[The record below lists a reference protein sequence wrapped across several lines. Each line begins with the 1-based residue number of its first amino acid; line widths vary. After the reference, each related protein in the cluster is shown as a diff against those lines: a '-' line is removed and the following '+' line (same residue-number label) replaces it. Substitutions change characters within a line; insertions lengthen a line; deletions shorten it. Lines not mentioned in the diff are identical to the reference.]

1 MAYLFVTYIYRFH
14 AHLDV
19 EEVFAPSRPGMR
31 EALSGGARGRT
42 RRGPLT
48 EAAVQQA
55 LRQQAAAPRPPG
67 RRGVEVVLGVVLVA
81 RPLL

>member
-1 MAYLFVTYIYRFH
+1 
-14 AHLDV
+14 
-19 EEVFAPSRPGMR
+19 MR